1 MHPDRLLATRTGW
14 WFVVAG
20 GLVTVRAAI
29 ELVNPSYWSPVSF
42 LDHAAV
48 IGTTVAWLAT
58 AWAIFLLSRVPR
70 LGRAA
75 WVLIVAAVG
84 TGTSAAGNLFED
96 LLDVPLGADMF
107 EWGGVIG
114 AIGLLTGSVLALTVK
129 DRLRWSGALLLAFL
143 AGGIFPDDGGQ
154 FVSGVAL
161 LGLGGWLLSGTREAM
176 GVTDTART

>member
-1 MHPDRLLATRTGW
+1 MHPDRLLVTRTGW
-14 WFVVAG
+14 WFAVAG

-29 ELVNPSYWSPVSF
+29 ELANPAYWSPDSF
-42 LDHAAV
+42 LDYAAV

-58 AWAIFLLSRVPR
+58 AWAIFLLSRDRR

-75 WVLIVAAVG
+75 RVLVVAAVG
-84 TGTSAAGNLFED
+84 TGTSAVGNLFED
-96 LLDVPLGADMF
+96 LLDVPLGAVMF

-114 AIGLLTGSVLALTVK
+114 AVGLLIGSVLALTVK

-143 AGGIFPDDGGQ
+143 AGGVFPDDGGQ

-161 LGLGGWLLSGTREAM
+161 VGLGGWLLFGTREARW
-176 GVTDTART
+176 VADTART